1 MAQSDEEPPLESPCQ
16 RVCVVDGMTSL
27 CIGCGRTL
35 AEIAQW
41 RRYTPAQRRAIMAQ
55 LPARLSAME

>member
-1 MAQSDEEPPLESPCQ
+1 MTDTSQQPIETPCL
-16 RVCVVDGMTSL
+16 RICVVDGMTSR

-41 RRYTPAQRRAIMAQ
+41 SKFTPAQRRAIMDD
-55 LPARLSAME
+55 LPARLAQTP